1 MASTGGF
8 AEHLAT
14 AQEQLRRFADAP
26 LLHFIN
32 GKPAAGVSGA
42 TFENHSP
49 VDGALL
55 GEVAAGDV
63 ADVDA
68 ASSRGTRRVRRL
80 GRPFGC
86 EASEGPAGG
95 RRPDR
100 ASGRRDRARSSASIP
115 VRPIRFMSAA
125 AIRGAENFRFFAD
138 HAPDAVNGRSMPDVD
153 HLNYSMRRA
162 DRPGRRDHAV
172 EHTVHVVDM
181 EDRPGPGRRLHR
193 RAQAGRVEPVHGGDA
208 GRDRASR
215 RACRRAC

>member
-32 GKPAAGVSGA
+32 GEATASVSGA

-55 GEVAAGDV
+55 GEVAAGDA

-68 ASSRGTRRVRRL
+68 ASRARRADAFGDWV
-80 GRPFGC
+80 GRSG
-86 EASEGPAGG
+86 AKRQKILQGS

-100 ASGRRDRARSSASIP
+100 ASSRRDRGGRVHRHRS
-115 VRPIRFMSAA
+115 
-125 AIRGAENFRFFAD
+125 
-138 HAPDAVNGRSMPDVD
+138 GRSG
-153 HLNYSMRRA
+153 S
-162 DRPGRRDHAV
+162 
-172 EHTVHVVDM
+172 
-181 EDRPGPGRRLHR
+181 
-193 RAQAGRVEPVHGGDA
+193 
-208 GRDRASR
+208 
-215 RACRRAC
+215 